1 MAVLG
6 SISTFLSCCLLILD
20 SKLHSSLQLSCDDP
34 ATWDLCQVEFTVTD
48 LRNDERYVRWYI
60 NWVALVTTGL
70 IPMSTLVYFN
80 FSIFRGKSYMYYY
93 QTNRYFV
100 PAAWSCGGWNCC
112 CRGGGYFV
120 PTLATPTLE
129 L

>member
-1 MAVLG
+1 M
-6 SISTFLSCCLLILD
+6 
-20 SKLHSSLQLSCDDP
+20 SCDDP

-80 FSIFRGKSYMYYY
+80 FSIFRGKSYMCIIKPTDILY
-93 QTNRYFV
+93 QPHGLV
-100 PAAWSCGGWNCC
+100 VGGIVVAGE
-112 CRGGGYFV
+112 GGILF
-120 PTLATPTLE
+120 LL
-129 L
+129 